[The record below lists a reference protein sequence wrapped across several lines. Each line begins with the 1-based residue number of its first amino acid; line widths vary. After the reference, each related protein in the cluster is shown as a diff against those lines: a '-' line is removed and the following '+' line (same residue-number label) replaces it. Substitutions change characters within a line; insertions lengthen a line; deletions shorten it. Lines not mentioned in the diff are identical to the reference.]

1 MKTFKNIIV
10 FVLISAFILG
20 LSGCSGSKQTEG
32 QKDQNAESPKK
43 LVIYTGRDPEV
54 YNPVIDKFVE
64 KYPEYKG
71 NVQVL
76 QMGAQEILERIRAEK
91 ENPQCDFWWG
101 GTQDAFETATREGL
115 LEPYKASFDSAI
127 PLEYKDKNGY
137 WYGEIVLPE
146 VIEYNSD
153 ALKPEDLPKDW
164 DDLLDPKWK
173 DKIIIRNVAPSG
185 TMRTIFAAMIYRQMK
200 ATGDVE
206 KGFEW
211 LKKLDANTK
220 EYAANPTDMH
230 LKLARQEGLIS
241 LWNLQDVLLQK
252 YVKNMPLDF
261 AIPESGVPMLV
272 DGVAVVKNAKNVD
285 GAKKFMEVLFEP
297 DTQLMLSEKVFQIP
311 TRSDLPKEKM
321 PEWLKNLN
329 LKAMDIDWEVLNKN
343 VAAWIQR
350 WEQEVKGKGK
360 K

>member
-32 QKDQNAESPKK
+32 QKDQKVESPKK

-101 GTQDAFETATREGL
+101 GTQDALETATREGL

-164 DDLLDPKWK
+164 DDLLDSKWK

-252 YVKNMPLDF
+252 YVKHMPLDF

-272 DGVAVVKNAKNVD
+272 DGVAIVKNAKNVD